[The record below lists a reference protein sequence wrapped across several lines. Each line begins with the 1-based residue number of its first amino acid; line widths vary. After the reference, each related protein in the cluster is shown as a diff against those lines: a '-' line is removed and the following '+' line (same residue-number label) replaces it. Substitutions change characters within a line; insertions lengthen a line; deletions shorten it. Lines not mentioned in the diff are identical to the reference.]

1 MRDKIGEYIDKH
13 FGKSLAMFLVMALV
27 VILVGAFGGIIVI
40 DAVNKQTTR
49 WDSWMWAHQMEFVP
63 GLKWNNNQCVGEST
77 DKYANKFCEEP
88 STLYK
93 KYWVWKHY

>member
-1 MRDKIGEYIDKH
+1 MNGKIGEYIDKH
-13 FGKSLAMFLVMALV
+13 FGQFIAITLV
-27 VILVGAFGGIIVI
+27 VLIVGIFGGILAV
-40 DAVNKQTTR
+40 DAVEKQTRR

-63 GLKWNNNQCVGEST
+63 GLKWNNNKCLGEST
-77 DKYANKFCEEP
+77 DKYANRFCEEP